1 MATAN
6 DNKELAKLVNPEI
19 RKIKSKNLK
28 IQKLQSEVKDGK
40 AQIES
45 ILNEFGVTEITS
57 TSGKALIVQGS
68 ESERISGKV
77 AIGIVK
83 KLLEKHPEIDE
94 DTVITISTSKG
105 YLKIT

>member
-6 DNKELAKLVNPEI
+6 DNLAKLVNPHI

-28 IQKLQSEVKDGK
+28 IQKLQSEVKDEK

-57 TSGKALIVQGS
+57 TSGKALIVQGNS
-68 ESERISGKV
+68 SERISGKP
-77 AIGIVK
+77 AIAIVR

-94 DTVITISTSKG
+94 DTVITISTTKG
-105 YLKIT
+105 YLKVS